1 MSVISEEELQEIVE
15 VVWMTVLDLPLM
27 PGQEAELALCDYV
40 TSEIEISGA
49 WEGLVT
55 VRASEQFLTHAAS
68 LMFSCPQEA
77 VSEMDRTDAL
87 TELTNMLGGTVKCL
101 LPETCDLSL
110 PSILMDDAADS
121 SLHEWSN
128 FNCEG
133 TPLAVAV
140 TEMTEGARQV
150 A

>member
-15 VVWMTVLDLPLM
+15 VVWMTVLDLAIM
-27 PGQEAELALCDYV
+27 PGQAAELALTDYV
-40 TSEIEISGA
+40 TAEIEITGA
-49 WEGLVT
+49 WNGLVS

-68 LMFSCPQEA
+68 LMFNCSA
-77 VSEMDRTDAL
+77 DDVSEMDRTDAL

-110 PSILMDDAADS
+110 PSILLDES
-121 SLHEWSN
+121 VEEEPHEWCV
-128 FNCEG
+128 FDCERK
-133 TPLAVAV
+133 PLAVAV
-140 TEMTEGARQV
+140 TEISTESTKA